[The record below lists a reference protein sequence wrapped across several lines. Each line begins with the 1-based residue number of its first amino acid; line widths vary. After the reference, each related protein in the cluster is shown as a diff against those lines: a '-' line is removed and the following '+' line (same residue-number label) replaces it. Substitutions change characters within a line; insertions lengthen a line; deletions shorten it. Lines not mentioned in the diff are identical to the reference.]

1 MTDGFPIGAIIA
13 FPGNSDPP
21 SSAHWAQCNGS
32 SQSTTGSYAQLF
44 AVIGYANGGSGASFN
59 LPDYRGRFLR
69 GTNYKATYNGVLND
83 PGTYSRTAMG
93 PNGTGNTGNAIGS
106 VQGYDTGAPN
116 SPFAVDLP
124 HLPNSNVSN
133 AAGVHDTA
141 AHWSGGIHTMP
152 FQGGDAETRPK
163 NLYVLYYIKYT
174 DAVS

>member
-21 SSAHWAQCNGS
+21 SSAHWALCNGS
-32 SQSTTGSYAQLF
+32 SPSTTGPYAPLF
-44 AVIGYANGGSGASFN
+44 AVIGYANGGSGANFS

-69 GTNYKATYNGVLND
+69 GTNYKATYNGVIND
-83 PGTYSRTAMG
+83 PGANSRTAMNFG
-93 PNGTGNTGNAIGS
+93 GNTGNAIGS
-106 VQGYDTGAPN
+106 IEGYDTGMPTT
-116 SPFAVDLP
+116 PFAIDLP

-141 AHWSGGIHTMP
+141 AHWYGGIHTMP
-152 FQGGDAETRPK
+152 LQGGDSETRPK

-174 DAVS
+174 DAVL